1 VDQKLDSLSGT
12 LGDMKR
18 KQEGQTSKDS
28 EDGDSWLALTVKIS
42 LLLGLLL
49 LVFVLVAS
57 CEYRWQTL
65 M

>member
-1 VDQKLDSLSGT
+1 VDQKLDSLPGT

-18 KQEGQTSKDS
+18 KQEGQPSKDS

-57 CEYRWQTL
+57 CEYRWPTL